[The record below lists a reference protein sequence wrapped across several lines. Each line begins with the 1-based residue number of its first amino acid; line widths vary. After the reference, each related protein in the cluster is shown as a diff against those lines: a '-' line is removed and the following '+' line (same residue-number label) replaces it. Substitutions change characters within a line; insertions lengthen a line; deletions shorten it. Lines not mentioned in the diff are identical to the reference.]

1 MPIYVFM
8 KRRTFLTLTGAALG
22 APALPTASIAATAPS
37 TGQMALASHLARYNP
52 QISAAGVARVLK
64 VPAVTAQQIMG
75 DMARQGVIRQ
85 AGVNSLQ
92 EVLRSVADRLVQVE
106 EEEVDEAA
114 QRACEDGEAEA

>member
-1 MPIYVFM
+1 
-8 KRRTFLTLTGAALG
+8 
-22 APALPTASIAATAPS
+22 
-37 TGQMALASHLARYNP
+37 
-52 QISAAGVARVLK
+52 
-64 VPAVTAQQIMG
+64 
-75 DMARQGVIRQ
+75 MARQGVIRQ